1 MVIKMTKIFNTAG
14 HCKRDIHY
22 MIDPIPRF
30 ADVNELIDAQKYF
43 VIHAPRQS
51 GKTTLLYELTNK
63 LNKAGKY
70 TALNVNIQTASI
82 LSDDVP
88 EGLKLIVSAIIRTAQ
103 WMLPVEEQPDY
114 QPNNISSSDLVANIL
129 NQWANKNPKPIV
141 LFIDEAD
148 SIHDT
153 LFLSLLYQLR
163 SGYEL
168 RPRAFPQS
176 IALVGLRDVRDYKI
190 RIRPESESLGKSSP
204 FNIKSESLTMS
215 NFTCEEIAS
224 LYKQHTD
231 ETGQIFSEE
240 AIQKAFELTGGQP
253 WLVNALAAQVVY
265 KILKKNYS
273 VPITVEHILQA
284 KEELILRRDTHLD
297 SLIDKLREER
307 VKRVLIPILTGEPT
321 QADPIEDD
329 IMYVKDLGLIRN
341 DRGRV
346 EIANPIYK
354 EVIPRALTWA
364 SQQMM
369 YIEESWYIK
378 PDGKLNMDE
387 LLKGFQKFFRRHA
400 ESWVERFD
408 YREAGPQLLLQAYLQ
423 RVVNTG
429 GAIEREFAVG
439 SGRSDLCVEYQ
450 GEMHALELELY
461 YDNYT
466 ESEGLEQLNRYL
478 DQLDLKRGYLVIFD
492 RRKTK
497 SWEERLYWKEV
508 EYEGKQIAVVGM

>member
-1 MVIKMTKIFNTAG
+1 MTKIFNTAG

-70 TALNVNIQTASI
+70 TALNVNIQAASI
-82 LSDDVP
+82 FSDDVP
-88 EGLKLIVSAIIRTAQ
+88 EGMKVIISAIMLTAKERLPVDEQPNPPTDNSSGSYLIVN
-103 WMLPVEEQPDY
+103 M
-114 QPNNISSSDLVANIL
+114 L
-129 NQWANKNPKPIV
+129 NQWAKKNPKPIV

-148 SIHDT
+148 SIHDN
-153 LFLSLLYQLR
+153 LFLSLLHQLR

-168 RPRAFPQS
+168 RPGAFPQS

-215 NFTCEEIAS
+215 NFTGEEIAS

-231 ETGQIFSEE
+231 GTGQIFSEE

-273 VPITVEHILQA
+273 VPVTVEHILQA

-307 VKRVLIPILTGEPT
+307 VKRVIIPILTGEST
-321 QADPIEDD
+321 QDDPIEDD

-346 EIANPIYK
+346 EIANPIYN

-387 LLKGFQKFFRRHA
+387 FLKGFQKFFRRHA

-408 YREAGPQLLLQAYLQ
+408 YREAGPQLLLQAYLH

-439 SGRSDLCVEYQ
+439 SGRADLCVKYQ
-450 GEMHALELELY
+450 GDMHALELKLY

-492 RRKTK
+492 LSKTK
-497 SWEERLYWKEV
+497 SWEEKLYWKEV
-508 EYEGKQIAVVGM
+508 EYEGKRIAVVGM

>member
-1 MVIKMTKIFNTAG
+1 MPKIFNTAG

-30 ADVNELIDAQKYF
+30 VDVDELIEAQKYF
-43 VIHAPRQS
+43 IIHAPRQS

-63 LNKAGKY
+63 LNKEGKY
-70 TALNVNIQTASI
+70 TALNVNIQAASVP
-82 LSDDVP
+82 SFDVD
-88 EGLKLIVSAIIRTAQ
+88 EGLNTIVSAIIRAAQ

-114 QPNNISSSDLVANIL
+114 QPSNISSRDLVANVL
-129 NQWANKNPKPIV
+129 NRWSTKNPKPIV

-148 SIHDT
+148 SIQDD
-153 LFLSLLYQLR
+153 LFLSVLHQLR

-168 RPRAFPQS
+168 RPGAFPQS

-215 NFTCEEIAS
+215 NFSEEEIES
-224 LYKQHTD
+224 LYRQHTD
-231 ETGQIFSEE
+231 ETGQAFNEE
-240 AIQKAFELTGGQP
+240 AIKKAYELTGGQP
-253 WLVNALAAQVVY
+253 WLVNALAAQVVE
-265 KILKKNYS
+265 KILKKDYS
-273 VPITVEHILQA
+273 VPVAVEHILQA

-307 VKRVLIPILTGEPT
+307 VKRVLIPILTGEYT
-321 QADPIEDD
+321 DFDPIEDD
-329 IMYVKDLGLIRN
+329 IMYVRDLGLIRN

-346 EIANPIYK
+346 EIANPIYN
-354 EVIPRALTWA
+354 EVIPRALTWGH
-364 SQQMM
+364 QQMM
-369 YIEESWYIK
+369 HIEDNWYIK
-378 PDGKLNMDE
+378 SDGKLDMDA

-400 ESWVERFD
+400 ESWAERFD
-408 YREAGPQLLLQAYLQ
+408 YREAGAQLLLQAYLQ
-423 RVVNTG
+423 RVINTG

-439 SGRSDLCVEYQ
+439 SGRADLCVEYQ
-450 GEMHALELELY
+450 GEMHALELKLY
-461 YDNYT
+461 YDSYT
-466 ESEGLEQLNRYL
+466 ESEGLEQLDRYL
-478 DQLDLKRGYLVIFD
+478 DRLGLERGYLVIFD

-497 SWEERLYWKEV
+497 SWEERLYWKEI

>member
-1 MVIKMTKIFNTAG
+1 
-14 HCKRDIHY
+14 

-51 GKTTLLYELTNK
+51 GKTTLLYELTNN
-63 LNKAGKY
+63 LNKGGKY
-70 TALNVNIQTASI
+70 TALNVNIQSASVP
-82 LSDDVP
+82 SFDVDQA
-88 EGLKLIVSAIIRTAQ
+88 LDVIINMITRTAD
-103 WMLPVEEQPDY
+103 WFLPQDEHPPQLSKDVDSGSQLY
-114 QPNNISSSDLVANIL
+114 SFLSS
-129 NQWANKNPKPIV
+129 WARKNSKPLV
-141 LFIDEAD
+141 LFFDEAD
-148 SIHDT
+148 SIQDD
-153 LFLSLLYQLR
+153 LFLSVLHQLR

-168 RPRAFPQS
+168 RPGAFPQS

-307 VKRVLIPILTGEPT
+307 VKRVLIPILTGEST

-364 SQQMM
+364 FQQMM

-439 SGRSDLCVEYQ
+439 SGRADLCVEYQ
-450 GEMHALELELY
+450 GEMHALELKLY

-497 SWEERLYWKEV
+497 SWEEKLYWKEV
-508 EYEGKQIAVVGM
+508 EYEGKRIAVVGM